1 MRKAANASDP
11 CELPACC
18 RRTGQRSVTLPVI
31 LALVTSVS
39 FAACRSAD
47 HSSGFHPHLACQ
59 TDQAQPGAMPPLDA
73 LYRSYRSPGVV
84 PAGGPAGC
92 EGAHPAGHHN
102 LVHLCRHR
110 GGDMPPQQFPSGSR
124 AAHAHHHAGHLARPG
139 GSYPVQRWAQI
150 WVLHRAGFSIGVV
163 HHRPWPT
170 SRTKLGR
177 EAAAQLCAQAWCWP
191 IIMQGMC
198 HLLVAKFLFS
208 QNVLLQLQSCL
219 LLLRSSSACLI
230 GPASWQLAKGESW
243 VGGSCVSCA
252 QTSVAQLTCA
262 LPCM

>member
-1 MRKAANASDP
+1 M
-11 CELPACC
+11 
-18 RRTGQRSVTLPVI
+18 
-31 LALVTSVS
+31 
-39 FAACRSAD
+39 
-47 HSSGFHPHLACQ
+47 
-59 TDQAQPGAMPPLDA
+59 
-73 LYRSYRSPGVV
+73 
-84 PAGGPAGC
+84 
-92 EGAHPAGHHN
+92 
-102 LVHLCRHR
+102 
-110 GGDMPPQQFPSGSR
+110 
-124 AAHAHHHAGHLARPG
+124 
-139 GSYPVQRWAQI
+139 
-150 WVLHRAGFSIGVV
+150 LHRAGFSIGVV

-170 SRTKLGR
+170 SRTKVGR

-252 QTSVAQLTCA
+252 QTSVAHNSLALCPACSCVSGCLSIPGAAAAWACQPRAVADSSTVSCCHLGPAKQPALVHLRSLCFVLLTAASERQQVAVSCCTDPLHLRISCHDA
-262 LPCM
+262 PLLRTFCLCR